1 MVNVKKLISND
12 MTRKE
17 GTLVPMNGG
26 GDKRNINANYRKI
39 LDAGFRCNRKE
50 HCYQHPDGFKIAWF
64 TVANYKQVWK
74 EI

>member
-1 MVNVKKLISND
+1 

-17 GTLVPMNGG
+17 FEQFLGTLMPMNGH
-26 GDKRNINANYRKI
+26 GDRKSINANYRKI

-64 TVANYKQVWK
+64 TTIDYKQVWK